1 MTSMTSRL
9 LLGEHIMVTGA
20 NRGIGW
26 AICQVVAANGAHVT
40 ATTRSPDDEFDARLA
55 ALAATS
61 GVTVRREALALDDPE
76 SIRAVLGKMRKSD
89 PPLTGLVN
97 NAGVTYNALFQLS
110 PVATAHDV
118 FEVNF
123 FGLVSLMQGAAK
135 LMARHKRGSIVNISS
150 TAAIDANSGRS
161 VYGASKAA
169 VLTLSKSAAREL
181 APLGVRVNTVAPGM
195 TATDMLSSMTEEVI
209 AEVEA
214 AADMGRMGR
223 PLEIAEAVVF
233 LLSPMASY
241 VTGQVLRVD
250 GGLRA

>member
-1 MTSMTSRL
+1 MTQTARL
-9 LLGEHIMVTGA
+9 LEGEHIIVTGA

-26 AICQVVAANGAHVT
+26 ATCLALAANGANLI
-40 ATTRSPDDEFDARLA
+40 AATRSTDDEFEARLA
-55 ALAATS
+55 ALAAECD
-61 GVTVRREALALDDPE
+61 VAVRRQELALDDPE
-76 SIRAVLGKMRKSD
+76 SIKAALGSVRKAD
-89 PPLTGLVN
+89 PPLSGLVN

-123 FGLVSLMQGAAK
+123 FGLMSLMQGAAR

-150 TAAIDANSGRS
+150 TAAMDANSGRS

-169 VLTLSKSAAREL
+169 VDTLSKSAAREL

-195 TATDMLSSMTEEVI
+195 TETEMLSSMTDEVV

-214 AADMGRMGR
+214 ATDLARRGR
-223 PLEIAEAVVF
+223 PSEIAEAVTF
-233 LLSPMASY
+233 LMSPLASY
-241 VTGQVLRVD
+241 VTGQVIRVD

>member
-1 MTSMTSRL
+1 MPDRL
-9 LLGEHIMVTGA
+9 LRGENILVTGA

-26 AICQVVAANGAHVT
+26 AVCQVLAANGANVI
-40 ATTRSPDDEFDARLA
+40 ATSRTMDREFEDKLA
-55 ALAATS
+55 ELAATHDVS
-61 GVTVRREALALDDPE
+61 IRREHLALDDPQ
-76 SIRAVLGKMRKSD
+76 SIRAVLDGARKVE
-89 PPLTGLVN
+89 PPLSGLVN

-110 PVATAHDV
+110 PMVAVREV

-123 FGLVSLMQGAAK
+123 FGLMALMQGAAK

-150 TAAIDANSGRS
+150 TAAIDANPGRS

-181 APLGVRVNTVAPGM
+181 APLGVRVNVVAPGL
-195 TATDMLSSMTEEVI
+195 TDTEMLSSMTDDVI

-214 AADMGRMGR
+214 ATDMARRGR
-223 PLEIAEAVVF
+223 PAEVAEAVAF
-233 LLSPMASY
+233 LVSPLASY
-241 VTGQVLRVD
+241 VTGQVIRVD